1 MNTFKKIVLSTAIAA
16 AFAVSAPTFAAEEHV
31 DKNALVKTAAT
42 NTAAKIEEAISIA
55 EKGDKA
61 GFIAALAEARQLQK
75 EFRYEQTERLR
86 QKLNDKLSA
95 AREAAT
101 QDNMAEAGVAV
112 KAAAVYVKEMREIYD
127 AAHK

>member
-1 MNTFKKIVLSTAIAA
+1 MT
-16 AFAVSAPTFAAEEHV
+16 AVS
-31 DKNALVKTAAT
+31 
-42 NTAAKIEEAISIA
+42 
-55 EKGDKA
+55 
-61 GFIAALAEARQLQK
+61 EARQLQK

-101 QDNMAEAGVAV
+101 QDNMSEASVAI
-112 KAAAVYVKEMREIYD
+112 KAALVYVKEMREIYD